1 MLPFPKIFICLICSK
16 DCTFL
21 MLFTEGLQSGQCP
34 FMVSGNHFS
43 IICFPDSL
51 QRGKEG
57 KL

>member
-1 MLPFPKIFICLICSK
+1 MLPFPKIFIPLMCSK
-16 DCTFL
+16 FCMFL
-21 MLFTEGLQSGQCP
+21 TLFTEELQSGRFP
-34 FMVSGNHFS
+34 LMVSGNHFS